1 MKRVPVVV
9 QGNYGEAFRKSPLS
23 GNCDE
28 WFQVVPSTVL
38 TYRLA
43 HGAGPHV
50 TRPAVRRQT
59 AGGTAETP
67 CRNLLIPAGRF
78 NCRFLHGYN
87 T

>member
-28 WFQVVPSTVL
+28 QFQVVPSTVL

-50 TRPAVRRQT
+50 TRPVS
-59 AGGTAETP
+59 TP
-67 CRNLLIPAGRF
+67 ANSRWYRGNAL
-78 NCRFLHGYN
+78 
-87 T
+87 